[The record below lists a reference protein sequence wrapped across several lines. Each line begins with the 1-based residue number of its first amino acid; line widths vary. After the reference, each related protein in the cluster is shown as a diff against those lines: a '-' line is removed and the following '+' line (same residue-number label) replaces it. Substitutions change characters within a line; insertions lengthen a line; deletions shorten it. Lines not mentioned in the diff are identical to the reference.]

1 MSAITTITQ
10 AVYFTLRKNLGRE
23 SKKTFNGYAK
33 MPTVSTFFKKLNTE
47 EMKYN
52 KAISPARKSV

>member
-23 SKKTFNGYAK
+23 SKKATKF
-33 MPTVSTFFKKLNTE
+33 PTVSSFFKKLVTE
-47 EMKYN
+47 QDKYN

>member
-1 MSAITTITQ
+1 MSAITSITQ

-23 SKKTFNGYAK
+23 SKKAYK